1 MIDSYVSI
9 HWCFIVILM
18 IYQLPHILNAKNLKE
33 IDDIFI
39 YLAKLIIVE
48 SVYRVTLQKWSS
60 RTLTICNLQDLNL
73 KHCERDPHTHVE
85 NNTCVHI

>member
-1 MIDSYVSI
+1 MIDPYISI

-39 YLAKLIIVE
+39 YLAKLIIIE

-60 RTLTICNLQDLNL
+60 RTSVPRTHTNLSFQFF
-73 KHCERDPHTHVE
+73 
-85 NNTCVHI
+85 